1 MSGAKMC
8 KEKAAI
14 SQLEALG
21 WVWVDDARWA
31 EPEPRKYENEF
42 DLYIEAKRNKEWLHV
57 ILHPAYEMKRKGYS
71 STLAE
76 MAAVKAAQQFY
87 PEMGFARDHK
97 GWYLKDPEH
106 V

>member
-1 MSGAKMC
+1 MC

-21 WVWVDDARWA
+21 WVWVDGVRWS
-31 EPEPRKYENEF
+31 EPAPRRYENEF
-42 DLYIEAKRNKEWLHV
+42 DLCMEAKRNKKWLHV
-57 ILHPAYEMKRKGYS
+57 ILSAGYGMLDNGFS
-71 STLAE
+71 PVMVGIAQ
-76 MAAVKAAQQFY
+76 AHAAQQFY

-97 GWYLKDPEH
+97 GWYLKDPEN